1 MRYYIFLENCY
12 LCIMITPDFLTR
24 GSKIALVAPARK
36 ISREEVAFAVK
47 WIEEKGFV
55 AVYDDRLFAEY
66 HQLAGGDDF
75 RAGVLQDYLDR
86 DDIDAILCARGG
98 YGTIRIVD
106 KLDFTKFA
114 KHPKWIVGYSDVTVL
129 HAKMQQLGYQSIHG
143 TMAINFEKN
152 TKEALDSLYEALTNP
167 SFRAKR
173 EHSPLVNKSSN
184 NVNSQMIT
192 GKKDFSIPLR
202 FSRND
207 MVVGGNLSVLYSMLG
222 SDLFP
227 ETDGK
232 ILFIE
237 DLDEY
242 LYHIDR
248 MMMNL
253 KRNGKLD
260 NLAGLVIGALS
271 DMHDNTIPFGKTTE
285 EIVAEHCANYSYP
298 VGFGFP
304 AGHIKDNKTLI
315 LGGTVRLEVHDTNSV
330 LTYNIQ

>member
-1 MRYYIFLENCY
+1 MK
-12 LCIMITPDFLTR
+12 TPDYLKK
-24 GSKIALVAPARK
+24 GSKIAIVAPARK
-36 ISREEVAFAVK
+36 ISREEIAAAVK

-66 HQLAGGDDF
+66 HQLAGDDDF
-75 RAGVLQDYLDR
+75 RASVLQDYLDR

-114 KHPKWIVGYSDVTVL
+114 KHPKWIIGYSDVTVL

-152 TKEALDSLYEALTNP
+152 TNEALDSLYEALTNP
-167 SFRAKR
+167 SFRAER
-173 EHSPLVNKSSN
+173 SVVEKSSN
-184 NVNSQMIT
+184 NVNNQMIP
-192 GKKDFSIPLR
+192 KNNDFSIPLR

-207 MVVGGNLSVLYSMLG
+207 IVVGGNLSVLYSMLG

-248 MMMNL
+248 MMMALKRAGKLANL
-253 KRNGKLD
+253 KAL
-260 NLAGLVIGALS
+260 LVGAFT
-271 DMHDNTIPFGKTTE
+271 DMHDNTIPFGMTAK
-285 EIVAEHCANYSYP
+285 EIIYEKVKDYGYP
-298 VGFGFP
+298 VIWDFP
-304 AGHIKDNKTLI
+304 AGHVDDNRAVI
-315 LGGTVRLEVHDTNSV
+315 LG
-330 LTYNIQ
+330 

>member
-1 MRYYIFLENCY
+1 MK
-12 LCIMITPDFLTR
+12 TPDYLKK
-24 GSKIALVAPARK
+24 GSKIAIVAPARK
-36 ISREEVAFAVK
+36 ISREEIAAAVK

-66 HQLAGGDDF
+66 HQLAGDDDF
-75 RAGVLQDYLDR
+75 RASVLQDYLDR

-114 KHPKWIVGYSDVTVL
+114 KHPKWIIGYSDVTVL

-152 TKEALDSLYEALTNP
+152 TTSSLESLHDALVGRLKMDGGFLAPEALG
-167 SFRAKR
+167 
-173 EHSPLVNKSSN
+173 
-184 NVNSQMIT
+184 MT
-192 GKKDFSIPLR
+192 GKMQI
-202 FSRND
+202 
-207 MVVGGNLSVLYSMLG
+207 VGGNLSVLYSMLG

-248 MMMNL
+248 MMMALKRAGKLANL
-253 KRNGKLD
+253 KAL
-260 NLAGLVIGALS
+260 LVGAFT
-271 DMHDNTIPFGKTTE
+271 DMHDNTIPFGMTAK
-285 EIVAEHCANYSYP
+285 EIIYEKVKDYGYP
-298 VGFGFP
+298 VIGDFP
-304 AGHIKDNKTLI
+304 AGHVDDNRAVI
-315 LGGTVRLEVHDTNSV
+315 LG
-330 LTYNIQ
+330 

>member
-1 MRYYIFLENCY
+1 MKTPEY
-12 LCIMITPDFLTR
+12 LKK

-36 ISREEVAFAVK
+36 IGRDEIAAAVK
-47 WIEEKGFV
+47 WIEEKGFE

-66 HQLAGGDDF
+66 HQLAGDDDF
-75 RAGVLQDYLDR
+75 RASVMQDYLDR
-86 DDIDAILCARGG
+86 DDIDAIFCARGG
-98 YGTIRIVD
+98 YGTIRIID

-152 TKEALDSLYEALTNP
+152 TEEALESLFNALTNP
-167 SFRAKR
+167 SFRLERSGMEKSH
-173 EHSPLVNKSSN
+173 ENNDKPDKLEEISPLPSV
-184 NVNSQMIT
+184 
-192 GKKDFSIPLR
+192 G
-202 FSRND
+202 RND
-207 MVVGGNLSVLYSMLG
+207 VVVGGNLSVLYSMLG

-248 MMMNL
+248 MMMALKRAGKLANL
-253 KRNGKLD
+253 KAL
-260 NLAGLVIGALS
+260 LVGAFS
-271 DMHDNTIPFGKTTE
+271 DMHDNTIPFGMTAK
-285 EIVAEHCANYSYP
+285 EIIYEKVKEYGYP
-298 VGFGFP
+298 VIWDYP
-304 AGHIKDNKTLI
+304 AGHIDNNLALV
-315 LGGTVRLEVHDTNSV
+315 LG
-330 LTYNIQ
+330 

>member
-1 MRYYIFLENCY
+1 MKTPEY
-12 LCIMITPDFLTR
+12 LKK

-36 ISREEVAFAVK
+36 IGRDEIAAAVK
-47 WIEEKGFV
+47 WIEEKDFV

-66 HQLAGGDDF
+66 HQLAGDDNF
-75 RAGVLQDYLDR
+75 RARVLQDYLDR
-86 DDIDAILCARGG
+86 DDIDAILCVRGG

-106 KLDFTKFA
+106 KLDFTKFV

-152 TKEALDSLYEALTNP
+152 TKEALESLYNALVGRHQTNGG
-167 SFRAKR
+167 FLAA
-173 EHSPLVNKSSN
+173 LG
-184 NVNSQMIT
+184 MT
-192 GKKDFSIPLR
+192 GQ
-202 FSRND
+202 
-207 MVVGGNLSVLYSMLG
+207 VVGGNLSVLYSMLG

-248 MMMNL
+248 MMMGLKRAGKLANL
-253 KRNGKLD
+253 KAL
-260 NLAGLVIGALS
+260 LVGAFS
-271 DMHDNTIPFGKTTE
+271 DMHDNTIPFGMTAK
-285 EIVAEHCANYSYP
+285 EIIYEKVKEYGYP
-298 VGFGFP
+298 VIWDVP
-304 AGHIKDNKTLI
+304 SGHIDNNRAI
-315 LGGTVRLEVHDTNSV
+315 IFG
-330 LTYNIQ
+330 

>member
-1 MRYYIFLENCY
+1 MKTPEY
-12 LCIMITPDFLTR
+12 LKK

-36 ISREEVAFAVK
+36 IGRDEIAAALK

-55 AVYDDRLFAEY
+55 AVYDNRLFAEY
-66 HQLAGGDDF
+66 HQLAGDDDF
-75 RAGVLQDYLDR
+75 RASVLQYYLDR
-86 DDIDAILCARGG
+86 DDIDAILCVRGG

-106 KLDFTKFA
+106 KMDFTKFA

-152 TKEALDSLYEALTNP
+152 TKESLESLYNALTGKWNAIETRHGTSLQ
-167 SFRAKR
+167 SFD
-173 EHSPLVNKSSN
+173 
-184 NVNSQMIT
+184 NVPI
-192 GKKDFSIPLR
+192 
-202 FSRND
+202 
-207 MVVGGNLSVLYSMLG
+207 VGGNLSVLYSMLG

-248 MMMNL
+248 MMMALKRAGKLTNL
-253 KRNGKLD
+253 KAL
-260 NLAGLVIGALS
+260 LVGAFT
-271 DMHDNTIPFGKTTE
+271 DMHDNTIPFGMTAK
-285 EIVAEHCANYSYP
+285 EIIFEKVKEYGYP
-298 VGFGFP
+298 VIWDYQ
-304 AGHIKDNKTLI
+304 AGHIDNNLALV
-315 LGGTVRLEVHDTNSV
+315 LG
-330 LTYNIQ
+330 

>member
-1 MRYYIFLENCY
+1 MKTPEY
-12 LCIMITPDFLTR
+12 LKK

-36 ISREEVAFAVK
+36 IGRDEIAAAVK

-66 HQLAGGDDF
+66 HQLAGDNDF
-75 RAGVLQDYLDR
+75 RASVLQDYLDR
-86 DDIDAILCARGG
+86 DDIDAILCVRGG

-106 KLDFTKFA
+106 KLDFTEFE

-152 TKEALDSLYEALTNP
+152 TKEALESLYEALTNP
-167 SFRAKR
+167 SFRAKSR
-173 EHSPLVNKSSN
+173 NLLQLNEISPLPSV
-184 NVNSQMIT
+184 
-192 GKKDFSIPLR
+192 G
-202 FSRND
+202 RND
-207 MVVGGNLSVLYSMLG
+207 ELQIVGGNLSVLYSMLG

-248 MMMNL
+248 MMMGLKRAGKLANL
-253 KRNGKLD
+253 KAL
-260 NLAGLVIGALS
+260 LVGAFS
-271 DMHDNTIPFGKTTE
+271 DMHDNTIPFGMTAK
-285 EIVAEHCANYSYP
+285 EIIFEKVKEYGYP
-298 VGFGFP
+298 VIWDYP
-304 AGHIKDNKTLI
+304 AGHIDNNLALI
-315 LGGTVRLEVHDTNSV
+315 LG
-330 LTYNIQ
+330 

>member
-1 MRYYIFLENCY
+1 MKTPEY
-12 LCIMITPDFLTR
+12 LKK

-36 ISREEVAFAVK
+36 IGRDEIAAAVK
-47 WIEEKGFV
+47 WIEEKDFE

-66 HQLAGGDDF
+66 HQLAGNDDF
-75 RAGVLQDYLDR
+75 RASVLQEYLDR
-86 DDIDAILCARGG
+86 DDIDAILCVRGG

-106 KLDFTKFA
+106 KLDFTKFV

-152 TKEALDSLYEALTNP
+152 TKEALETLYKALVGKHQTDGG
-167 SFRAKR
+167 FLAT
-173 EHSPLVNKSSN
+173 LG
-184 NVNSQMIT
+184 MT
-192 GKKDFSIPLR
+192 GQ
-202 FSRND
+202 
-207 MVVGGNLSVLYSMLG
+207 VVGGNLSVLYSMLG

-248 MMMNL
+248 MMMGLKRAGKLANL
-253 KRNGKLD
+253 KAL
-260 NLAGLVIGALS
+260 LVGAFT
-271 DMHDNTIPFGKTTE
+271 DMHDNTIPFGMTAK
-285 EIVAEHCANYSYP
+285 EIIFEKVKEYGYP
-298 VGFGFP
+298 VIWDYP
-304 AGHIKDNKTLI
+304 AGHIDDNRTI
-315 LGGTVRLEVHDTNSV
+315 IFG
-330 LTYNIQ
+330 

>member
-1 MRYYIFLENCY
+1 MKTPPY
-12 LCIMITPDFLTR
+12 LKK

-36 ISREEVAFAVK
+36 ISRDEIVAAVK

-66 HQLAGGDDF
+66 HQLAGDDGF
-75 RAGVLQDYLDR
+75 RASVLQDYLDR

-106 KLDFTKFA
+106 KLDFTKFE
-114 KHPKWIVGYSDVTVL
+114 KHPKWIIGYSDVTVL

-152 TKEALDSLYEALTNP
+152 TEDALESLYNALIGT
-167 SFRAKR
+167 RD
-173 EHSPLVNKSSN
+173 
-184 NVNSQMIT
+184 NVRTHRCASLQS
-192 GKKDFSIPLR
+192 DFDGLQI
-202 FSRND
+202 
-207 MVVGGNLSVLYSMLG
+207 VGGNLSVLYSMLG

-248 MMMNL
+248 MMMALKRAGKLANL
-253 KRNGKLD
+253 K
-260 NLAGLVIGALS
+260 ALVVGAFT
-271 DMHDNTIPFGKTTE
+271 DMHDNTIPFGMTAK
-285 EIVAEHCANYSYP
+285 EIIYEKVKDYGYP
-298 VGFGFP
+298 VLWDFP
-304 AGHIKDNKTLI
+304 AGHIDDNQAI
-315 LGGTVRLEVHDTNSV
+315 IFG
-330 LTYNIQ
+330 

>member
-1 MRYYIFLENCY
+1 MK
-12 LCIMITPDFLTR
+12 TPDYLKK
-24 GSKIALVAPARK
+24 GSKIAIVAPARK
-36 ISREEVAFAVK
+36 ISRDEIATAVK

-66 HQLAGGDDF
+66 HQLAGDDDF
-75 RAGVLQDYLDR
+75 RASVLQDYLDR

-114 KHPKWIVGYSDVTVL
+114 KHPKWIIGYSDVTVL

-152 TKEALDSLYEALTNP
+152 TEEALETLYEALIGT
-167 SFRAKR
+167 R
-173 EHSPLVNKSSN
+173 N
-184 NVNSQMIT
+184 NVRTRRATSLQSDLDGAQI
-192 GKKDFSIPLR
+192 
-202 FSRND
+202 
-207 MVVGGNLSVLYSMLG
+207 VGGNLSVLYSMLG

-248 MMMNL
+248 MMMGLKRAGKLANL
-253 KRNGKLD
+253 KAL
-260 NLAGLVIGALS
+260 LVGAFT
-271 DMHDNTIPFGKTTE
+271 DMHDNTIPFGMTAK
-285 EIVAEHCANYSYP
+285 EIIYEKVKDYGYP
-298 VGFGFP
+298 VIWDVS
-304 AGHIKDNKTLI
+304 AGHIDNNLAI
-315 LGGTVRLEVHDTNSV
+315 IFG
-330 LTYNIQ
+330 

>member
-1 MRYYIFLENCY
+1 MKTPEY
-12 LCIMITPDFLTR
+12 LKK

-36 ISREEVAFAVK
+36 IGRDEIAAAVK
-47 WIEEKGFV
+47 WIEDKGFV
-55 AVYDDRLFAEY
+55 AVYDNRLFAEY
-66 HQLAGGDDF
+66 HQLAGDDDF

-86 DDIDAILCARGG
+86 DDIDAIFCVRGG

-143 TMAINFEKN
+143 TMPINFPNN
-152 TKEALDSLYEALTNP
+152 TPEALESLYEALTNP
-167 SFRAKR
+167 SFRAK
-173 EHSPLVNKSSN
+173 
-184 NVNSQMIT
+184 
-192 GKKDFSIPLR
+192 
-202 FSRND
+202 SRNLLQLNEISPFRSAPVE
-207 MVVGGNLSVLYSMLG
+207 MTGEIVGGNLSVLYSMLG

-248 MMMNL
+248 MMMGLKRAGKLANL
-253 KRNGKLD
+253 KALM
-260 NLAGLVIGALS
+260 VGAFS
-271 DMHDNTIPFGKTTE
+271 DMHDNTVPFDMTAK
-285 EIVAEHCANYSYP
+285 EIIYEKVKEYGYP
-298 VGFGFP
+298 IIWDVS
-304 AGHIKDNKTLI
+304 AGHIDNNLALV
-315 LGGTVRLEVHDTNSV
+315 LG
-330 LTYNIQ
+330 

>member
-1 MRYYIFLENCY
+1 MK
-12 LCIMITPDFLTR
+12 TPDYLKK

-36 ISREEVAFAVK
+36 IGRDEIAAAVK
-47 WIEEKGFV
+47 WIEDKGFV

-66 HQLAGGDDF
+66 HQLAGDDDF

-86 DDIDAILCARGG
+86 DDIDAIFCVRGG

-143 TMAINFEKN
+143 TMPINFPNN
-152 TKEALDSLYEALTNP
+152 TPEALESLYNALVGKHQTDGG
-167 SFRAKR
+167 FLAA
-173 EHSPLVNKSSN
+173 LG
-184 NVNSQMIT
+184 MT
-192 GKKDFSIPLR
+192 GQ
-202 FSRND
+202 
-207 MVVGGNLSVLYSMLG
+207 VVGGNLSVLYSMLG

-248 MMMNL
+248 MMMGL
-253 KRNGKLD
+253 KRAGKLD
-260 NLAGLVIGALS
+260 NLKALMVGAFS
-271 DMHDNTIPFGKTTE
+271 DMHDNTIPFGMTAK
-285 EIVAEHCANYSYP
+285 EIIFEKVKEYGYP
-298 VGFGFP
+298 VIWDYP
-304 AGHIKDNKTLI
+304 AGHIDDNRAI
-315 LGGTVRLEVHDTNSV
+315 IFG
-330 LTYNIQ
+330 

>member
-1 MRYYIFLENCY
+1 MK
-12 LCIMITPDFLTR
+12 TPDYLKK
-24 GSKIALVAPARK
+24 GSKIAIVAPARK
-36 ISREEVAFAVK
+36 ISREEIAAAVK

-66 HQLAGGDDF
+66 HQLAGDDDF
-75 RAGVLQDYLDR
+75 RASVLQDYLDR

-114 KHPKWIVGYSDVTVL
+114 KHPKWIIGYSDVTVL

-152 TKEALDSLYEALTNP
+152 TTSSLESLHDALVGRLKMDVGFLAPEALG
-167 SFRAKR
+167 
-173 EHSPLVNKSSN
+173 
-184 NVNSQMIT
+184 MT
-192 GKKDFSIPLR
+192 GKMQI
-202 FSRND
+202 
-207 MVVGGNLSVLYSMLG
+207 VGGNLSVLYSMLG

-248 MMMNL
+248 MMMALKRAGKLANL
-253 KRNGKLD
+253 KAL
-260 NLAGLVIGALS
+260 LVGAFT
-271 DMHDNTIPFGKTTE
+271 DMHDNTIPFGMTAK
-285 EIVAEHCANYSYP
+285 EIIYEKVKDYGYP
-298 VGFGFP
+298 VIWDFP
-304 AGHIKDNKTLI
+304 AGHVDDNLALV
-315 LGGTVRLEVHDTNSV
+315 LG
-330 LTYNIQ
+330 

>member
-248 MMMNL
+248 MMMGLKRAGKLANL
-253 KRNGKLD
+253 KAL
-260 NLAGLVIGALS
+260 LVGAFT
-271 DMHDNTIPFGKTTE
+271 DMHDNAIPFGMTAK
-285 EIVAEHCANYSYP
+285 EIIYEKVKEYGYP
-298 VGFGFP
+298 VIWDYP
-304 AGHIKDNKTLI
+304 AGHIEDNRAI
-315 LGGTVRLEVHDTNSV
+315 IFG
-330 LTYNIQ
+330 

>member
-1 MRYYIFLENCY
+1 MKTPNY
-12 LCIMITPDFLTR
+12 LKK
-24 GSKIALVAPARK
+24 GSKIAIVAPARK
-36 ISREEVAFAVK
+36 ISRDEIAAAVK
-47 WIEEKGFV
+47 WIEEKDFE

-66 HQLAGGDDF
+66 HQLAGDDDF
-75 RAGVLQDYLDR
+75 RASVLQDYLDR

-143 TMAINFEKN
+143 TMAINFANN
-152 TKEALDSLYEALTNP
+152 TEEALESLYDVLVGRLKTDGGFLAPKALG
-167 SFRAKR
+167 
-173 EHSPLVNKSSN
+173 
-184 NVNSQMIT
+184 MT
-192 GKKDFSIPLR
+192 GKVQI
-202 FSRND
+202 
-207 MVVGGNLSVLYSMLG
+207 VGGNLSVLYSMLG

-248 MMMNL
+248 MMMALKRAGKLANL
-253 KRNGKLD
+253 KAL
-260 NLAGLVIGALS
+260 LVGAFT
-271 DMHDNTIPFGKTTE
+271 DMHDNTIPFGMTAK
-285 EIVAEHCANYSYP
+285 EIIYEKVKDYGYP
-298 VGFGFP
+298 VIWDYP
-304 AGHIKDNKTLI
+304 AGHVADNRAVI
-315 LGGTVRLEVHDTNSV
+315 FG
-330 LTYNIQ
+330 

>member
-1 MRYYIFLENCY
+1 MKTPNY
-12 LCIMITPDFLTR
+12 LTN

-36 ISREEVAFAVK
+36 IGRDEIDAAVK

-66 HQLAGGDDF
+66 HQLAGDDDF
-75 RAGVLQDYLDR
+75 RAAVLQDYLDR

-106 KLDFTKFA
+106 KLDFTKFV

-143 TMAINFEKN
+143 TMPINFEKN
-152 TKEALDSLYEALTNP
+152 TKEALESLYNALT
-167 SFRAKR
+167 
-173 EHSPLVNKSSN
+173 
-184 NVNSQMIT
+184 
-192 GKKDFSIPLR
+192 GKWNTVETFPETSLQDVQI
-202 FSRND
+202 
-207 MVVGGNLSVLYSMLG
+207 VGGNLSVLYSMLG

-248 MMMNL
+248 MMMGLKRAGKLANL
-253 KRNGKLD
+253 KALM
-260 NLAGLVIGALS
+260 VGAFS
-271 DMHDNTIPFGKTTE
+271 DMHDNTIPFGMTAK
-285 EIVAEHCANYSYP
+285 EIIFEKVKEYGYP
-298 VGFGFP
+298 VIWDVS
-304 AGHIKDNKTLI
+304 AGHIDDNLAI
-315 LGGTVRLEVHDTNSV
+315 VLG
-330 LTYNIQ
+330 

>member
-1 MRYYIFLENCY
+1 MKTPEY
-12 LCIMITPDFLTR
+12 LKK

-36 ISREEVAFAVK
+36 IGRDEIATAVK

-55 AVYDDRLFAEY
+55 AVYDDRLFVEY
-66 HQLAGGDDF
+66 HQLAGDDDF

-86 DDIDAILCARGG
+86 DDIDAIFCVRGG

-143 TMAINFEKN
+143 TMAINFPNN
-152 TKEALDSLYEALTNP
+152 TPEALESLYNALTGKWNAVETRHGTSLQ
-167 SFRAKR
+167 SFY
-173 EHSPLVNKSSN
+173 
-184 NVNSQMIT
+184 NVPI
-192 GKKDFSIPLR
+192 
-202 FSRND
+202 
-207 MVVGGNLSVLYSMLG
+207 VGGNLSVLYSMLG

-248 MMMNL
+248 MMMGLKRAGKLANL
-253 KRNGKLD
+253 KALM
-260 NLAGLVIGALS
+260 VGAFS
-271 DMHDNTIPFGKTTE
+271 DMHDNTIPFGMTAK
-285 EIVAEHCANYSYP
+285 EIIYEKVKEYGYQIIWDVS
-298 VGFGFP
+298 
-304 AGHIKDNKTLI
+304 AGHIDKNLAI
-315 LGGTVRLEVHDTNSV
+315 VLG
-330 LTYNIQ
+330 

>member
-1 MRYYIFLENCY
+1 MKTPNY
-12 LCIMITPDFLTR
+12 LKK

-36 ISREEVAFAVK
+36 IGRDEIAAAVK

-66 HQLAGGDDF
+66 HQLAGDDDF
-75 RAGVLQDYLDR
+75 RASVLQDYLDR
-86 DDIDAILCARGG
+86 DDIDAILCVRGG

-106 KLDFTKFA
+106 KLDFTKFE

-143 TMAINFEKN
+143 TMAINFPTN
-152 TKEALDSLYEALTNP
+152 TPEALESLYNALTGKWHTVETRHGTSLQ
-167 SFRAKR
+167 SFDGT
-173 EHSPLVNKSSN
+173 P
-184 NVNSQMIT
+184 I
-192 GKKDFSIPLR
+192 
-202 FSRND
+202 
-207 MVVGGNLSVLYSMLG
+207 VGGNLSVLYSMLG

-248 MMMNL
+248 MMMALKRAGKLANL
-253 KRNGKLD
+253 KAL
-260 NLAGLVIGALS
+260 LVGAFT
-271 DMHDNTIPFGKTTE
+271 DMHDNTISFGMTAK
-285 EIVAEHCANYSYP
+285 EIIFEKVKEYGYP
-298 VGFGFP
+298 VIWDYP
-304 AGHIKDNKTLI
+304 AGHIDNNLVLI
-315 LGGTVRLEVHDTNSV
+315 LG
-330 LTYNIQ
+330 